1 MSWLFEDSTS
11 VLAVTVL
18 VEIILI
24 VALLRSGK
32 TSLLYVVLV
41 VAVACSACVAIEL
54 MVETDRERIEQ
65 VIEQTRSAVLAN
77 DREQVFH
84 LIAPESRNLRS
95 EAARSLAQYLFSG
108 IKITDGPQIVLY
120 PMTTPPSASVA
131 AVARLDLKAKKGPLA
146 YRGSLLRVEAR
157 LKETP
162 AGWRWTEAAFSSP
175 LSRYASG

>member
-1 MSWLFEDSTS
+1 MSWLFDDSTS

-32 TSLLYVVLV
+32 TSLLYAALV
-41 VAVACSACVAIEL
+41 VAVACGACVAIEL

-77 DREQVFH
+77 DREQVLD
-84 LIAPESRNLRS
+84 LIAPGSLKLRTP
-95 EAARSLAQYLFSG
+95 AARYLAQFFVRG
-108 IKITDGPQIVLY
+108 VKITDGPHITLFVKTAPL
-120 PMTTPPSASVA
+120 SASVA
-131 AVARLDLKAKKGPLA
+131 LNARLDLEPKKGPLA
-146 YRGSLLRVEAR
+146 YRAGLLRVEAR
-157 LKETP
+157 LEETP

-175 LSRYASG
+175 LSR

>member
-41 VAVACSACVAIEL
+41 VAVACGACVAIEL
-54 MVETDRERIEQ
+54 MVETDRERIER

-84 LIAPESRNLRS
+84 LIAPESL
-95 EAARSLAQYLFSG
+95 
-108 IKITDGPQIVLY
+108 
-120 PMTTPPSASVA
+120 
-131 AVARLDLKAKKGPLA
+131 
-146 YRGSLLRVEAR
+146 
-157 LKETP
+157 
-162 AGWRWTEAAFSSP
+162 
-175 LSRYASG
+175 

>member
-41 VAVACSACVAIEL
+41 VAVACGACVAIEL
-54 MVETDRERIEQ
+54 MVETDRERIER

-84 LIAPESRNLRS
+84 LIAPESPNLRS
-95 EAARSLAQYLFSG
+95 QAARYLAQYLFSG
-108 IKITDGPQIVLY
+108 IKITDGPHVTLFVN
-120 PMTTPPSASVA
+120 TTPLSASVA
-131 AVARLDLKAKKGPLA
+131 LNARLDLEPKKGPLA
-146 YRGSLLRVEAR
+146 YRAGLLRVEAR
-157 LKETP
+157 LEETP

-175 LSRYASG
+175 LSR